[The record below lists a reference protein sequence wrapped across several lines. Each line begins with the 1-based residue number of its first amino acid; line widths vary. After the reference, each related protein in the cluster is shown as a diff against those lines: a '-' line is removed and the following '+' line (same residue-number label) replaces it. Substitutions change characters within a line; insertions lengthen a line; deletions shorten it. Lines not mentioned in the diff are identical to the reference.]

1 MIIIDQKLQEREKS
15 GKPINVA
22 ITGAGAM
29 ARGIINQIT
38 RYTPG
43 MRVTACY
50 NRTVEKARESLHAAG
65 VKEYVFSGTDLK
77 IARMAVESGKP
88 LITDDIDFLLEMPG
102 TDILV
107 EATGTIEF
115 ALKTI
120 MKAFE
125 KGISVMSFNA
135 ELDSIYG
142 PLLKRTAQEKGVR
155 YSLSDGDQPG
165 VTMNLYR
172 YVRGMGFEPLLC
184 GNIKGL
190 QDHYRNPETQKG
202 FAAQWDMTPEMV
214 TSFADGTK
222 ISFEQS
228 CIANATGMK
237 VARRG
242 MLGFNFDGHVDDMT
256 HLYDVD
262 QIRELGGIVDYVV
275 GAKPSPGVF
284 IYASTNDPYSAK
296 FLKYGKLGE
305 GPLYSFYTPY
315 HLLFFDI
322 ASSICRLVDFND
334 PVIVAKAGLVVDV
347 IAVAKVDMSAGDLI
361 DGIGGFKTYGVCEN
375 HNTVISERLLPMALA
390 MGHRL
395 RRDVSR
401 DHVLTYDDVE
411 LDENSYLFKMLDE
424 QERIF
429 LKPA

>member
-424 QERIF
+424 QEGIF